1 MRHFFF
7 LLQQNTG
14 VSYSLCSLFLFA
26 AGLGGHLHPH
36 LAVKPWHRTGCIHWF
51 LLAYCHLQD
60 TAVGTLCVG
69 LYIYSQLIM
78 FFHNHVVCP
87 DPCVHVSMSAQLH
100 YKYANKTCA
109 PKENNSCFFCY
120 WFGPPLAKQPYT
132 ALSYTLP
139 SVNMACMY
147 IYIYREVSSW
157 TLKLTTIQTD

>member
-1 MRHFFF
+1 MYSMRQMRHFFF

-132 ALSYTLP
+132 ALSYIHFPL
-139 SVNMACMY
+139 
-147 IYIYREVSSW
+147 
-157 TLKLTTIQTD
+157 